1 MKFTELTVHTT
12 TEASEL
18 VADAMWEFS
27 PHGVTVCDANDI
39 ISLQKNSAVFWDYMD
54 DGLSSSSKDVLVK
67 CFSEPDREEEL
78 FYSIMR

>member
-39 ISLQKNSAVFWDYMD
+39 I
-54 DGLSSSSKDVLVK
+54 
-67 CFSEPDREEEL
+67 
-78 FYSIMR
+78 